1 MLLSFLPILTSFI
14 IISFQLAESW
24 TEGEM
29 FRPLELR
36 GNDPSLAPFT
46 TIVKTNAGGTFERDA
61 DFFKTVHSG
70 GVGRARE
77 EAEDKA
83 REKQEW
89 RDKVRTRRERRRSG
103 GTRYRSICT
112 QWATVRRELGETGF
126 YLIAM

>member
-36 GNDPSLAPFT
+36 GDDPSLAPFT

-77 EAEDKA
+77 AAEDKA

-89 RDKVRTRRERRRSG
+89 REKVSEYMHSMGYGST
-103 GTRYRSICT
+103 GTRTNEFLSNSHVTLCLT
-112 QWATVRRELGETGF
+112 
-126 YLIAM
+126 

>member
-1 MLLSFLPILTSFI
+1 
-14 IISFQLAESW
+14 
-24 TEGEM
+24 M

-36 GNDPSLAPFT
+36 GNDPSLATFT
-46 TIVKTNAGGTFERDA
+46 TIVKTNTGGTFERDA

-89 RDKVRTRRERRRSG
+89 KDKVSECAHHWALVRCGSG
-103 GTRYRSICT
+103 
-112 QWATVRRELGETGF
+112 VLGSSASC
-126 YLIAM
+126 LI